1 MIATFTARFTKI
13 DSGYLGELIERP
25 EVITEGSD
33 LEDCRRMLE
42 DALHEMIMAYH
53 DSGNHSIYSNGTATI
68 PIKRHNDKETQD
80 QVHGVE

>member
-13 DSGYLGELIERP
+13 DSGYMGELIEWP

-42 DALHEMIMAYH
+42 DALHEMVLAYH
-53 DSGNHSIYSNGTATI
+53 ESGKEIPATNAALTE
-68 PIKRHNDKETQD
+68 PLA
-80 QVHGVE
+80 VEV

>member
-13 DSGYLGELIERP
+13 DSGYMGELIEWP

-42 DALHEMIMAYH
+42 DALREMVLAYH
-53 DSGNHSIYSNGTATI
+53 ESGKEIPATNAALTE
-68 PIKRHNDKETQD
+68 PIA
-80 QVHGVE
+80 VEV

>member
-13 DSGYLGELIERP
+13 DSGYMGELIEWP

-42 DALHEMIMAYH
+42 DALHEMILAYRE
-53 DSGNHSIYSNGTATI
+53 SGKEI
-68 PIKRHNDKETQD
+68 PHPKVALTEPIA
-80 QVHGVE
+80 VEV

>member
-13 DSGYLGELIERP
+13 DSGYMGELIEWP

-42 DALHEMIMAYH
+42 DALHEMVLAYH
-53 DSGNHSIYSNGTATI
+53 ESGKEIPASNAALTEPLA
-68 PIKRHNDKETQD
+68 
-80 QVHGVE
+80 VEV